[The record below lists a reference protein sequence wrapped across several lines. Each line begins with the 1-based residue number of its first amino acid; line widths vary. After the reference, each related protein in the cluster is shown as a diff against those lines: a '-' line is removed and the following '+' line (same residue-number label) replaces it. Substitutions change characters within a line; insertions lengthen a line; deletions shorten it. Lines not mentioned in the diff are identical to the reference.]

1 MQYTLKTSARA
12 KYIRITI
19 RPNGAVTVTKPK
31 RVSIHMVE
39 HYIKE
44 KSSWIE
50 EKLRSLPQIQ
60 TIQHTK
66 QEISRLK
73 VQALHIAEEKVKF
86 FNAHYVFAYKKI
98 SIKNQKTRWG
108 SCSKQGNLNF
118 NYKIAVLPERLA
130 DYLVVHE
137 LCHLGEF
144 NHSQNFWDL
153 VGEVLPNYKALRAE
167 LHGIPL

>member
-12 KYIRITI
+12 KYIRITV
-19 RPNGAVTVTKPK
+19 RPDGTVAVTKPK

-60 TIQHTK
+60 TIQHTT

-73 VQALHIAEEKVKF
+73 IQALHIVEEKVKF
-86 FNAHYVFAYKKI
+86 FNAHYLFAYKKI